1 MDWNSLLLM
10 RYELGLLV
18 LILLLVIFEI
28 FSGKKQKG
36 GLINLSII
44 LFAIFTAIGFIPLE
58 EGSIFGGMFRTNDML
73 HFFKGTLNVGV
84 LILLLQSADWLKD
97 KVVDQNKSSEFI
109 VLLFS
114 SLLGMYFMIS
124 AGDFLMFYIGLELAT
139 LPVAALVAYDTM
151 KRDSAE
157 AGVKYILSSALASGT
172 AIFGISLLYAT
183 TGTIYFDAFADVI
196 SISNLSVLGFVFFIS
211 GLGFKISLVPF
222 HFWTADVYEGAP
234 IPVASYLSVISKGAA
249 VIILMI
255 IMFTVM
261 KPLMPVWNKIF
272 YILIIS
278 TMAIGNLFALRQKN
292 MKRFLAFSSI
302 AQAGFILLGFM
313 SVDTLGVTTIIY
325 FVAIYIFSNLG
336 AFGVVQAISNA
347 TGKESMND
355 YKGLY
360 RTNPKLSLIMM
371 LALFSLAG
379 IPPLA
384 GFFGKFFLYAAAA
397 SKGYYFLVFIGV
409 VMATISLYYYLLVVK
424 EMFLTKNDETS
435 IPYFESRPLM
445 KIGLI
450 IASIG
455 ILVVGLYSPLYDYI
469 YNISSSFLN
478 L

>member
-1 MDWNSLLLM
+1 
-10 RYELGLLV
+10 
-18 LILLLVIFEI
+18 
-28 FSGKKQKG
+28 
-36 GLINLSII
+36 
-44 LFAIFTAIGFIPLE
+44 
-58 EGSIFGGMFRTNDML
+58 
-73 HFFKGTLNVGV
+73 
-84 LILLLQSADWLKD
+84 
-97 KVVDQNKSSEFI
+97 
-109 VLLFS
+109 
-114 SLLGMYFMIS
+114 
-124 AGDFLMFYIGLELAT
+124 MFYIGLELAT

-196 SISNLSVLGFVFFIS
+196 SISNLSVLGLVFFIS

-272 YILIIS
+272 YMLIIS

-409 VMATISLYYYLLVVK
+409 VMATISLYYYLLVIK